1 MNTTNFSVHTYYYKY
16 GLFLFR
22 VEKFINKKT
31 STPVSKAIQK
41 SPISKFQP
49 KRMYKMVK
57 TYFENNTLT
66 VFLSGEIDHNCA
78 GPIRN
83 QIDGQAQSLHPKTML
98 LDFSK
103 VSFMDS
109 SGIGLIMGRYRTMS
123 LLGGNLKVINIP
135 ERLQRIINLSG
146 VGALGV
152 LK

>member
-1 MNTTNFSVHTYYYKY
+1 M
-16 GLFLFR
+16 
-22 VEKFINKKT
+22 I
-31 STPVSKAIQK
+31 
-41 SPISKFQP
+41 
-49 KRMYKMVK
+49 K

-78 GPIRN
+78 GPIRT
-83 QIDGQAQSLHPKTML
+83 QIDGQAESLYPKNL
-98 LDFSK
+98 HLDFSK

-123 LLGGNLKVINIP
+123 LLGGNLKVINVP
-135 ERLQRIINLSG
+135 DRLQRIIALSG